1 MSVEQLA
8 DRGSAAVL
16 RQDWSAA
23 YNDLSAADG
32 EGVLSAR
39 GLRDLGIAA
48 WMLGAD
54 DEGCR
59 YLGDAYRAFRDAG
72 LPDDAG
78 RCAFWVGMNLVYRG
92 HHAEGGGWFGR
103 VQRLVPESGDGVVA
117 GYLRVAGALDALYA
131 GRAREALEG
140 STAAHAIGERERDA
154 DLAALG
160 LTGRGQALIR
170 LGRTAEGV
178 AALDEVMLAVTE
190 GQVSDIPTGVTYC
203 TVIGVCHLRFD
214 LRRAEEWTAALG
226 RWCDRQPDLV
236 PFRGECLVH
245 RSQVLQHQGDW
256 PAARA
261 EAERAVQRLLDPE
274 EQPALGTAFCQ
285 LAELQRLG
293 GDLEAAER
301 SYRRAHEH
309 GHDPQPGLALL
320 RLAEGDAGTAAAA
333 LRRALEEAPDPLAR
347 CVLLPAG
354 VEVFLEADD
363 VDAADRA
370 AVELGE
376 HAAGDACP
384 PWLAALAARANGAVL
399 LARDETAAAAAE
411 LRRAVGLWRDLRAP
425 YEEATTR
432 LLLARARRAA
442 GDEEAAGLDLEAAR
456 AVLAR
461 LGARTDL
468 ARTEHPDGAY
478 AAGGRAAGGLTARE
492 VEVLRLVATGRTN
505 RAIAHELRLSEKTV
519 ARHLSNIFTK
529 LDVQSRA
536 AATAYAYERHLV

>member
-8 DRGSAAVL
+8 DRGRAAVV

-23 YNDLSAADG
+23 FADLTAAQG
-32 EGVLSAR
+32 EGPLTAR
-39 GLRDLGIAA
+39 GLRDLGLAA
-48 WMLGAD
+48 YMLGGD

-59 YLGDAYRAFRDAG
+59 YLGQAYGAFRDAG
-72 LPDDAG
+72 SAEDAG
-78 RCAFWVGMNLVYRG
+78 RCAFWVGMNLVMRG
-92 HHAEGGGWFGR
+92 HYAEAGGWFGR
-103 VQRLVPESGDGVVA
+103 VQRLVPASGDSVLA
-117 GYLRVAGALDALYA
+117 GYLRIPRALEALYG
-131 GRAREALEG
+131 GRPDEALEG
-140 STAAHAIGERERDA
+140 FTVARAVGERQREA

-160 LTGRGQALIR
+160 LLGCGQALVR
-170 LGRTAEGV
+170 LGRAADGV
-178 AALDEVMLAVTE
+178 SALDEVMLAVTDGE
-190 GQVSDIPTGVTYC
+190 VSDIPTGIIYC
-203 TVIGVCHLRFD
+203 AVIGVCHTRFD

-245 RSQVLQHQGDW
+245 RSQVLQHRGDW

-261 EAERAVQRLLDPE
+261 EAERAVQRLVDPE
-274 EQPALGTAFCQ
+274 EQPALGMAYCQ
-285 LAELQRLG
+285 LAELQRLCG
-293 GDLEAAER
+293 ELPDAER
-301 SYRRAHEH
+301 SYRLSHEH

-320 RLAEGDAGTAAAA
+320 HLGEGDAGTAAAA

-347 CVLLPAG
+347 CVLLPAC
-354 VEVFLEADD
+354 VEVFLEFRD

-370 AVELGE
+370 AAELDR
-376 HAAGDACP
+376 HAADGASP
-384 PWLAALAARANGAVL
+384 PWLAALAARARGAVL
-399 LARDETAAAAAE
+399 LERGDTAAASAE
-411 LRRAVGLWRDLRAP
+411 LRRAVGLWRELRAP

-456 AVLAR
+456 GVLAR
-461 LGARTDL
+461 LGALPDL
-468 ARTEHPDGAY
+468 ARAENPDGAY
-478 AAGGRAAGGLTARE
+478 GAGGGAAGGLTARE

-505 RAIAHELRLSEKTV
+505 RAIAAELHLSEKTV

-529 LDVQSRA
+529 LDVPSRA